1 MCEELGDI
9 MLQIVFH
16 SQMASE
22 YNDFDMAEVLKR
34 ICDKLERRHPHVF
47 GNTKVKDSS
56 EVLVNWDTIKGKE
69 NQHPRRD
76 SVLDGVPRALPALQ
90 KAMKLQ
96 KKAAKVGFDWKDT
109 DPVMEKIQ
117 EEFGELK
124 RALKKKNDL
133 HIQEEI
139 GDLLFSIVNLA
150 RHLNLD
156 PERALNLTNRK
167 FKSRFQEMEKKIKK
181 TGKTMAS
188 LSLEELDLYWDREKL
203 KTPNK

>member
-1 MCEELGDI
+1 
-9 MLQIVFH
+9 MLQVVFH

-22 YNDFDMAEVLKR
+22 HNNFDMTDVLKR

-56 EVLVNWDTIKGKE
+56 EVLVNWDKIKGKE
-69 NQHPRRD
+69 NLHHQRD
-76 SVLDGVPRALPALQ
+76 SILDGVPRALPSLL

-96 KKAAKVGFDWKDT
+96 KKAAKVGFDWKNM

-117 EEFGELK
+117 EELGELK
-124 RALKKKNDL
+124 MALMKKNDM
-133 HIQEEI
+133 HIKEEI

-156 PERALNLTNRK
+156 PEHALNLTNRK

-181 TGKTMAS
+181 TGKAMAS